1 MFNVRFRWHWARA
14 RTRTHVFACAKLS
27 MFNDN
32 AHSARTT
39 RCDRVYVGVN
49 AHVVAT
55 LTCAQISVTIDNSSN
70 VLALFDSEA
79 ATSARVSVGVS
90 SSLVANFNV
99 GAQSRIE
106 LLADR
111 TASVDIAFVNVLF
124 ESSVETLLK
133 LRARSRALVYVSA
146 VVANQAF
153 VNTISALA
161 LGKHVK
167 LKLVFDVLLAAA
179 APILISPRFA
189 ARDMS
194 SLLVHAVS
202 VNSLRSNCVY
212 WSNRLI
218 GANALAALSLY
229 SLCITRFG

>member
-1 MFNVRFRWHWARA
+1 MFNVRFRWSWARA
-14 RTRTHVFACAKLS
+14 RSQVCSRAKLS
-27 MFNDN
+27 VFNDN
-32 AHSARTT
+32 ARCVCRTHCN
-39 RCDRVYVGVN
+39 RIYVGVN
-49 AHVVAT
+49 ADVVAT
-55 LTCAQISVTIDNSSN
+55 LMFAQISVLIDNSSN

-79 ATSARVSVGVS
+79 AMSARVSVGLN

-99 GAQSRIE
+99 GAQSHIE
-106 LLADR
+106 LLVDR
-111 TASVDIAFVNVLF
+111 AASVDIAFVNVLS

-133 LRARSRALVYVSA
+133 LRARSCSLVYVSA

-153 VNTISALA
+153 VNTVSALA

-194 SLLVHAVS
+194 SLLIHAVS
-202 VNSLRSNCVY
+202 VNSLRGDCVY